1 MPKKK
6 SKTIYHLIGNNRDA
20 GATEYIKPGGKIN
33 ITSHGLGSGIY
44 GLSIPSYKRKKQYLP
59 FYLSEGKKLVVKIDR
74 PYILTSNEHCN
85 SLIRWSTAIN
95 DTLQKFK
102 KKFLSG
108 LKKEREERGVKPRE
122 KLTSARPRSSRRPRG
137 RRQRRGQ
144 LHGRKPNPR
153 TSQIT
158 QQPTRPHAKSRLHP
172 ERRAGRKARDEDDDE
187 DDKTYLSLKLI
198 SSLCATQFN
207 KFSERKLTAKK
218 CRTALRKFL
227 KDYSSRK
234 DYVCMPINYI
244 LGELRYDGIYA
255 GGTSCDSMSKGNIK
269 FMCPYEKAKTV
280 LINKI
285 KVRTTGVKNK
295 VIILR
300 DFINVKGKFLRG
312 PPRFTPEHT
321 AWLQK
326 HGIAIY
332 TPRRWS
338 KGRKAKK

>member
-6 SKTIYHLIGNNRDA
+6 SKKILHLIGNTTTDA
-20 GATEYIKPGGKIN
+20 AASEYIKPGGKIN

-44 GLSIPSYKRKKQYLP
+44 GLSIPYYERNKRRLP
-59 FYLSEGKKLVVKIDR
+59 RYLSEGKKLVVKIDR

-108 LKKEREERGVKPRE
+108 LKKEREEKAEE
-122 KLTSARPRSSRRPRG
+122 KAEEE
-137 RRQRRGQ
+137 
-144 LHGRKPNPR
+144 
-153 TSQIT
+153 
-158 QQPTRPHAKSRLHP
+158 A
-172 ERRAGRKARDEDDDE
+172 EEEA
-187 DDKTYLSLKLI
+187 DKTYLSLKLI

-227 KDYSSRK
+227 TDYSSRK

-280 LINKI
+280 LVNKI
-285 KVRTTGVKNK
+285 KVRTTGVKNT

-300 DFINVKGKFLRG
+300 DFINIKGKFLRS

>member
-20 GATEYIKPGGKIN
+20 GATEYITPGGKIN

-59 FYLSEGKKLVVKIDR
+59 RYLSEGKKLVVKIDR

-108 LKKEREERGVKPRE
+108 LKKERGVHPRE
-122 KLTSARPRSSRRPRG
+122 K
-137 RRQRRGQ
+137 
-144 LHGRKPNPR
+144 
-153 TSQIT
+153 
-158 QQPTRPHAKSRLHP
+158 
-172 ERRAGRKARDEDDDE
+172 
-187 DDKTYLSLKLI
+187 LSLKLI

-227 KDYSSRK
+227 KDYSTRK

-280 LINKI
+280 LVNKI
-285 KVRTTGVKNK
+285 KVRTTGVKNTL
-295 VIILR
+295 ITLR

>member
-1 MPKKK
+1 MNKKQQARLPRHCVLVAGLFCVYNNFFLNKMPKKK
-6 SKTIYHLIGNNRDA
+6 SKKIYHLIGNTTTDA
-20 GATEYIKPGGKIN
+20 AATEYIKPGGKIN

-44 GLSIPSYKRKKQYLP
+44 GLSIPYYERNKRRLP
-59 FYLSEGKKLVVKIDR
+59 RYLSEGKKLVVKINR
-74 PYILTSNEHCN
+74 PYILTSSEHCN

-108 LKKEREERGVKPRE
+108 LKKERGVKPRE
-122 KLTSARPRSSRRPRG
+122 K
-137 RRQRRGQ
+137 
-144 LHGRKPNPR
+144 
-153 TSQIT
+153 
-158 QQPTRPHAKSRLHP
+158 
-172 ERRAGRKARDEDDDE
+172 
-187 DDKTYLSLKLI
+187 LSLKLI

-280 LINKI
+280 LVNKI
-285 KVRTTGVKNK
+285 KVRSGVENTP
-295 VIILR
+295 ITL
-300 DFINVKGKFLRG
+300 DFQKIKGKFLRH
-312 PPRFTPEHT
+312 PPMFTPEFFD
-321 AWLQK
+321 WKMK
-326 HGIAIY
+326 HGMWVPSRY
-332 TPRRWS
+332 R

>member
-6 SKTIYHLIGNNRDA
+6 SKTIYHLIGNTTTDA
-20 GATEYIKPGGKIN
+20 AATEYIKPGGKIN

-44 GLSIPSYKRKKQYLP
+44 GLSIPYYERNKRRLP
-59 FYLSEGKKLVVKIDR
+59 RYLSEGKKLVVKINR
-74 PYILTSNEHCN
+74 PYILTSSEHCN

-108 LKKEREERGVKPRE
+108 R
-122 KLTSARPRSSRRPRG
+122 
-137 RRQRRGQ
+137 
-144 LHGRKPNPR
+144 
-153 TSQIT
+153 I
-158 QQPTRPHAKSRLHP
+158 
-172 ERRAGRKARDEDDDE
+172 
-187 DDKTYLSLKLI
+187 SLKLV

-207 KFSERKLTAKK
+207 KFSERKLTPKK

-227 KDYSSRK
+227 RDYSTRK

-244 LGELRYDGIYA
+244 LDELRYDGIYA

-280 LINKI
+280 LVNKI
-285 KVRTTGVKNK
+285 KVRSGVENTL
-295 VIILR
+295 ITLR
-300 DFINVKGKFLRG
+300 DFTKIKGQFLRG
-312 PPRFTPEHT
+312 PPRHTPEYR
-321 AWLQK
+321 AWLQE

-338 KGRKAKK
+338 RGRKAKK

>member
-1 MPKKK
+1 LVAGAFLRLINFFLNKMPKKK
-6 SKTIYHLIGNNRDA
+6 SKKILHLIGNTTIDA
-20 GATEYIKPGGKIN
+20 AASEYIKPGGKIN

-44 GLSIPSYKRKKQYLP
+44 GFSVPWYENNKQSLP
-59 FYLSEGKKLVVKIDR
+59 DYFSEGKKLVVKINR
-74 PYILTSNEHCN
+74 PYILTSDEHCN

-102 KKFLSG
+102 KKFKTKRLS
-108 LKKEREERGVKPRE
+108 
-122 KLTSARPRSSRRPRG
+122 
-137 RRQRRGQ
+137 
-144 LHGRKPNPR
+144 
-153 TSQIT
+153 
-158 QQPTRPHAKSRLHP
+158 
-172 ERRAGRKARDEDDDE
+172 
-187 DDKTYLSLKLI
+187 YKLI

-218 CRTALRKFL
+218 CRTALKKFF
-227 KDYSSRK
+227 KDYWSRK

-244 LGELRYDGIYA
+244 LDELRYDGIYA
-255 GGTSCDSMSKGNIK
+255 TDTSCDSMSKGNIN

-280 LINKI
+280 LVNKI
-285 KVRTTGVKNK
+285 KVRTTGVKNT